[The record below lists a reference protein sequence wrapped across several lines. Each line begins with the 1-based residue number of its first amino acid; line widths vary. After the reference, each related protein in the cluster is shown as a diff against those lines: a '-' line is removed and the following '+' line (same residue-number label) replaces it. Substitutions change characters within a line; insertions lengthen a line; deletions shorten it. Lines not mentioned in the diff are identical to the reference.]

1 MAGLGGIEQDPFAA
15 GEDVGP
21 VLGEDADHLVLE
33 VDLLERA
40 GDQFRDPHAGG
51 VEQLEHCLVPQL
63 QRVVHQGRLQQ
74 RLHLGFA
81 QIRWQLFGELWPLQ
95 QHGGIVAA
103 QLLAI
108 EVLVEAA
115 QGREETGRAAGRELM
130 VHPPGEVVLD
140 VVQPRQQQGTALL
153 IEPEGKFFQ
162 VGAIGADRVVG
173 EPPLQPEGV
182 EKRLDQGMGFC
193 FAHGAPRSGKQV
205 AIVTCRP
212 TRAARQGCTS
222 PQAVKS
228 PAQSARLAPSPRAPL
243 CRSRPLPTAIKRR
256 AMKIGLFYGSTTCY
270 TEMAAEKIR
279 ALIGPELVDL
289 HNIKDVPLARMQ
301 EYDILILGIST
312 WDFGELQEDW
322 ESRWEDIA
330 DLHLEG
336 RIIALFGMGDQLGY
350 GEWYQDALGLLH
362 DQLVPKGVKLV
373 GYWPNEGYEF
383 DASKALI
390 DDGRHFVG
398 LALDD
403 ANQYD
408 QTESRIEQWVDQI
421 LSEIHELL

>member
-1 MAGLGGIEQDPFAA
+1 
-15 GEDVGP
+15 
-21 VLGEDADHLVLE
+21 
-33 VDLLERA
+33 
-40 GDQFRDPHAGG
+40 
-51 VEQLEHCLVPQL
+51 
-63 QRVVHQGRLQQ
+63 
-74 RLHLGFA
+74 
-81 QIRWQLFGELWPLQ
+81 
-95 QHGGIVAA
+95 
-103 QLLAI
+103 
-108 EVLVEAA
+108 
-115 QGREETGRAAGRELM
+115 
-130 VHPPGEVVLD
+130 
-140 VVQPRQQQGTALL
+140 
-153 IEPEGKFFQ
+153 
-162 VGAIGADRVVG
+162 
-173 EPPLQPEGV
+173 
-182 EKRLDQGMGFC
+182 
-193 FAHGAPRSGKQV
+193 
-205 AIVTCRP
+205 
-212 TRAARQGCTS
+212 
-222 PQAVKS
+222 
-228 PAQSARLAPSPRAPL
+228 
-243 CRSRPLPTAIKRR
+243 
-256 AMKIGLFYGSTTCY
+256 MKIGLFYGSTTCY

-362 DQLVPKGVKLV
+362 NQLVPKGVKLV